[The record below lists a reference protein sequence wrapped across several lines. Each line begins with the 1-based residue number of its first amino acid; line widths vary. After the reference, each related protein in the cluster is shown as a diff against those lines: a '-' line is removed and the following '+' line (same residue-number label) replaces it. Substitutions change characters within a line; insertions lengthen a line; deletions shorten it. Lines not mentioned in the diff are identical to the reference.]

1 MSAPNLNF
9 NYQERLRRA
18 KQYNNKKTKEKNEV
32 IVNTNN
38 DPNYEKYNI
47 TAKQVNSNNMK
58 KSYQLS
64 VKWKKTQ
71 KPVITLRWST

>member
-18 KQYNNKKTKEKNEV
+18 KQYNKKRNEKNEI

-38 DPNYEKYNI
+38 NPNYENYDI
-47 TAKQVNSNNMK
+47 TARQVYSKSPK
-58 KSYQLS
+58 KYYQLS

-71 KPVITLRWST
+71 KPIINLKWST

>member
-18 KQYNNKKTKEKNEV
+18 KQYNKKTREKNQV
-32 IVNTNN
+32 IVNTNG
-38 DPNYEKYNI
+38 DSNYEKYNI
-47 TAKQVNSNNMK
+47 TAKQVNSKSLK

-64 VKWKKTQ
+64 VTWRKTQ
-71 KPVITLRWST
+71 NPVITLRWST

>member
-9 NYQERLRRA
+9 NYQERLQRA
-18 KQYNNKKTKEKNEV
+18 KQFNKKLKEKNEV

-38 DPNYEKYNI
+38 DPNYEKYDI
-47 TAKQVNSNNMK
+47 TAKQVYSKNSK
-58 KSYQLS
+58 KLYQLS

-71 KPVITLRWST
+71 KPVITLKWST

>member
-18 KQYNNKKTKEKNEV
+18 KQYNKKTREKNQV
-32 IVNTNN
+32 IVNTNG
-38 DPNYEKYNI
+38 DSNYEKYNI
-47 TAKQVNSNNMK
+47 TAKQVNSKSLK

-64 VKWKKTQ
+64 VKWRKTQ